1 VEPFGAVI
9 GSPRQRSYDIKSYM
23 DELPPSAAG
32 VCATIGFSRY
42 DLVKRLP
49 DTAILDE
56 KIVGKRSASLACV
69 LTDQLS
75 EGLLIAGCPGLP
87 SRQVASG
94 SRV

>member
-1 VEPFGAVI
+1 
-9 GSPRQRSYDIKSYM
+9 M

-56 KIVGKRSASLACV
+56 KVVGKHSASLACV

-75 EGLLIAGCPGLP
+75 EGY
-87 SRQVASG
+87 
-94 SRV
+94 